1 MSAAKKSKEKE
12 KPKDVEEI
20 AIEEPLEEVAV
31 PELDVPE
38 LAEAVPAANG
48 VPVKKPLGV
57 KEVIPFKWKL
67 VGTVNHTTLT
77 LFKAVEREDV
87 EAQLERVGK
96 EGYYTDLRILEK
108 DAKVIQP
115 KQPPK
120 PPEPKA
126 AKPTKA
132 AAPAPKATKEKP
144 KPASAAKPL
153 PKKVVVAA
161 KAKTPAKPKKVEKPA
176 KKAAK
181 KK

>member
-1 MSAAKKSKEKE
+1 MVAAKKSKEKA
-12 KPKDVEEI
+12 KPTDVDEVVVDETVDE
-20 AIEEPLEEVAV
+20 AIV

-38 LAEAVPAANG
+38 LAEAVPAASD

-67 VGTVNHTTLT
+67 VGTANHATLT

-87 EAQLERVGK
+87 EAQLERVSK

-126 AKPTKA
+126 AKPAKA
-132 AAPAPKATKEKP
+132 SAPAPKSSKVKAKAPPAP
-144 KPASAAKPL
+144 KPA
-153 PKKVVVAA
+153 PKKAAPVA
-161 KAKTPAKPKKVEKPA
+161 KAKPPSKPKKSEKPT

>member
-1 MSAAKKSKEKE
+1 MVAARKSKEKA
-12 KPKDVEEI
+12 KPTEADD
-20 AIEEPLEEVAV
+20 AV
-31 PELDVPE
+31 VDETVDEASATELDAPE
-38 LAEAVPAANG
+38 LAETTPAASDVPA
-48 VPVKKPLGV
+48 KKPLGV

-67 VGTVNHTTLT
+67 VGTAHHATLT

-87 EAQLERVGK
+87 EAQLERVSK

-108 DAKVIQP
+108 DAKVVQP

-126 AKPTKA
+126 AKPARTSAPSPKSTKA
-132 AAPAPKATKEKP
+132 KAKAPPASKPATKKAAP
-144 KPASAAKPL
+144 
-153 PKKVVVAA
+153 AA
-161 KAKTPAKPKKVEKPA
+161 KAKTQSKPKKSEKPT